1 MKRTRKFVAAEK
13 IAFKIG
19 LVIDDQIY
27 ENLQFNNYFWDSKQ
41 GIWFEGD
48 EPEPP
53 TNLLKIR
60 AWAEQKFVQ
69 SDANN
74 IIQALETLGYRIE
87 EKSEEYTCR
96 PPKQLEARIYLT
108 FTRSKN

>member
-1 MKRTRKFVAAEK
+1 MKRTKKFIAAEK
-13 IAFKIG
+13 IALEIG

-27 ENLQFNNYFWDSKQ
+27 DSLQFNNYFWDSKQ

-48 EPEPP
+48 EPDPP

-60 AWAEQKFVQ
+60 VWADQKFVQ
-69 SDANN
+69 SDAGR
-74 IIQALETLGYRIE
+74 IIQALEKLGYKIG
-87 EKSEEYTCR
+87 EKSDEYTCR

-108 FTRSKN
+108 FTRS